1 MESLGARVLSR
12 ADGGN
17 MRGWGDATRV
27 VELGVRGMRTGTSM
41 DMLDDTVGKKTVPM
55 FGCFGKIDLPKN
67 K

>member
-27 VELGVRGMRTGTSM
+27 VELGVRGMSAGTSM
-41 DMLDDTVGKKTVPM
+41 DMLDDTSDMGALV
-55 FGCFGKIDLPKN
+55 
-67 K
+67 